1 MNGLVGGFL
10 PAWYAMK
17 KDKGFVAFECM
28 LFVLLFALLIS
39 LCARAGG
46 RFCRVVIEAPI
57 QLGTAPGSGGS

>member
-17 KDKGFVAFECM
+17 KDKGR
-28 LFVLLFALLIS
+28 
-39 LCARAGG
+39 RAI
-46 RFCRVVIEAPI
+46 CRVVIEAPI